1 MRFLDNHYEV
11 RGQWAAGDSVLNI
24 WVWYFNFPH
33 ISELKQ
39 HLSPSVQPLSFG
51 GQPSKSI
58 SMIEVMRFI
67 PFMAQEW
74 NKNTN

>member
-1 MRFLDNHYEV
+1 MRFLDNHYKA
-11 RGQWAAGDSVLNI
+11 RGQWAARDSLFDF
-24 WVWYFNFPH
+24 WVWYFNFSH
-33 ISELKQ
+33 KTELKQ
-39 HLSPSVQPLSFG
+39 HLSLSVQPLSFV

-58 SMIEVMRFI
+58 SMIEVMRVI